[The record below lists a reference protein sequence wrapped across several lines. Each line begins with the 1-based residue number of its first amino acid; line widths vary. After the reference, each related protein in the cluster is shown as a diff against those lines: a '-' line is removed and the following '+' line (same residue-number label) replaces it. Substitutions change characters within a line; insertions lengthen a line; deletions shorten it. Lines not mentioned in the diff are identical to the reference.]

1 MRQLWGHRPSGSM
14 VVAIAALLVALS
26 GTAVAA
32 SSLVNGD
39 NLIKRNSLSG
49 NRLRDHTVSD
59 KQINLQ
65 GLGKVPSAVF
75 ADSATSAGHASTAD
89 NATNA
94 TNASG
99 FGGLPPSSFVH
110 GSGQVFT
117 AHVILTSSSETPIV
131 TVPGIGELDGTVSG
145 GFVTF
150 VLTGGMNQTGQEVD
164 EIVGQMIQ
172 GVSGIVGPSQIAAGG
187 SWSGA
192 FGSTGTAYNPSVQ
205 RVFTVQFA
213 RGSGSSAHL
222 VTMTVSLFSE
232 SGGGDV
238 VLQGIAS

>member
-1 MRQLWGHRPSGSM
+1 MRQFCGHRPSGSM
-14 VVAIAALLVALS
+14 AVAIVALVVAMS

-39 NLIKRNSLSG
+39 KLIKMNSLSG
-49 NRLRDHTVSD
+49 NRLRNHTVSG
-59 KQINLQ
+59 KQINLE
-65 GLGKVPSAVF
+65 GLGKVPSAVV

-94 TNASG
+94 TNASE
-99 FGGLPPSSFVH
+99 FGGLPPSTFVH

-131 TVPGIGELDGTVSG
+131 TVPGIGQLDGSVSG

-150 VLTGGMNQTGQEVD
+150 LVTGGTNQTGQEVD

-172 GVSGIVGPSQIAAGG
+172 GVVPGVVAPSRIPRRRFLVPRLRTHRNGLQPLGAACVHRPVRLGVGLERASRDHDREPVRRVWRWGRDATGG
-187 SWSGA
+187 
-192 FGSTGTAYNPSVQ
+192 
-205 RVFTVQFA
+205 R
-213 RGSGSSAHL
+213 
-222 VTMTVSLFSE
+222 
-232 SGGGDV
+232 
-238 VLQGIAS
+238 

>member
-1 MRQLWGHRPSGSM
+1 MRQFCGHRPSGSM
-14 VVAIAALLVALS
+14 AVAIVALVVAMS

-39 NLIKRNSLSG
+39 KLIKMNSLSG
-49 NRLRDHTVSD
+49 NRLRNHTVSG
-59 KQINLQ
+59 KQINLE
-65 GLGKVPSAVF
+65 GLGKVPSAVV

-94 TNASG
+94 TNASE
-99 FGGLPPSSFVH
+99 FGGLPPSTFVH

-131 TVPGIGELDGTVSG
+131 TVPGIGQLDGSVSG

-150 VLTGGMNQTGQEVD
+150 LVTGGTNQTGQEVD

-172 GVSGIVGPSQIAAGG
+172 GVSGVVAPSQIAAGA
-187 SWSGA
+187 SWSPA
-192 FGSTGTAYNPSVQ
+192 FGGTGTAYNPSVP
-205 RVFTVQFA
+205 RVFTGQFA
-213 RGSGSSAHL
+213 WGSGSSAHL
-222 VTMTVSLFSE
+222 VTMTVSLFAG

-238 VLQGIAS
+238 MLQGVAS